1 LRLWYYLVAWDL
13 SLSSSR
19 LELVTAPFVL

>member
-1 LRLWYYLVAWDL
+1 LGLWYYLVAWDL

-19 LELVTAPFVL
+19 LKLVTAPFVL

>member
-1 LRLWYYLVAWDL
+1 LRLWHYLVAWDL

-19 LELVTAPFVL
+19 LKLVTAPFVL